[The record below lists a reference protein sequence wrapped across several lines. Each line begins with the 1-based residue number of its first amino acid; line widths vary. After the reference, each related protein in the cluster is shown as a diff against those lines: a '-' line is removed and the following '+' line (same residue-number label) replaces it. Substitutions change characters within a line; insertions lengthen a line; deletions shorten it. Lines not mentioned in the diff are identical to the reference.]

1 MPDNLSLTGKRWI
14 LPGTCHAEDD
24 MHPDRL
30 AERLANMRGIDFAD
44 DGDGLGDPFAIHG
57 MAKTVERIRHAIAG
71 HERVGIFGDYDCDGI
86 TATALVSRALA
97 AKGLAPV
104 VRLPHRV
111 RDGYGLRITIIDEF
125 LAQNVTLLITV
136 DSGITAHDEVEYA
149 QSHGLDVIITDHHH
163 VPQAVP
169 NAYAIVHPMLA
180 PAIPLPHPSGAGI
193 AYQLIRA
200 LNNNDTAPI
209 DEALAMIGTVADVME
224 LKGVNRAVVRR
235 GLRALAQLHD
245 HPLAHLVLQ
254 SGIRPEKLTS
264 QDIAFR
270 IAPRINAAGRMQDP
284 SIAFKALLEGGE
296 ALALLERL
304 NDERQNI
311 TDMLFKEL
319 LARWKATTVSA
330 PAAPVL
336 YAAIDA
342 RFPEGITGLL
352 AGKLAEVTGR
362 PSMVGTVRGELCTAS
377 LRSIP
382 AYHVTEGLGRCQDL
396 LLSFGGHAKAAGCS
410 FLQKNG
416 AALIT
421 RMSRDIAA
429 RVNEDELIPTL
440 AIDAELPPTA
450 PFLPIASALER
461 LQPFGEG
468 NAEPLFLLRG
478 IRIESPRRVGTDGAH
493 LQARIAG
500 AKAIGFRLGRFMDQT
515 THPVD
520 AVCKIGID
528 SWNGRREAQVIVE
541 DVRVARSSAV
551 AMGS

>member
-1 MPDNLSLTGKRWI
+1 VPDNLSLTGKRWV
-14 LPGTCHAEDD
+14 LPSGWRAEDSG
-24 MHPDRL
+24 HPDRL
-30 AERLANMRGIDFAD
+30 TEYLAGIRGIDFAD
-44 DGDGLGDPFAIHG
+44 DRDGLGDPFAMHG
-57 MAKTVERIRHAIAG
+57 MTEAVERIRRAIDHG
-71 HERVGIFGDYDCDGI
+71 ERVGIFGDYDCDGI

-97 AKGLAPV
+97 AEGLTPI

-111 RDGYGLRITIIDEF
+111 QDGYGLRAAIVDEF
-125 LAQNVTLLITV
+125 LAQDAKLLITV
-136 DSGITAHDEVEYA
+136 DSGITARDAVEHA
-149 QSHGLDVIITDHHH
+149 RSRGLDVIITDHHH
-163 VPQAVP
+163 VPAAIP
-169 NAYAIVHPMLA
+169 NAYAIVHPMLK
-180 PAIPLPHPSGAGI
+180 PSIPLPHPSGAGI

-200 LNNNDTAPI
+200 LKDGEVAPL

-224 LKGVNRAVVRR
+224 LKGVNRAVVRK
-235 GLRALAQLHD
+235 GLKALTQLHDEPLAQLVIQ
-245 HPLAHLVLQ
+245 AGIHL
-254 SGIRPEKLTS
+254 EKVTS
-264 QDIAFR
+264 QDIAYR

-284 SIAFKALLEGGE
+284 ALALKAILEGGE
-296 ALALLERL
+296 ALAVLEHL

-311 TDMLFKEL
+311 TSALFKEL
-319 LARWKATTVSA
+319 LARWKAATISA

-342 RFPEGITGLL
+342 RFPEGVMGLL
-352 AGKLAEVTGR
+352 AGKLAEATGR

-377 LRSIP
+377 LRSVP

-440 AIDAELPPTA
+440 AIDAELPPTT
-450 PFLPIASALER
+450 PFLPIASALAR

-500 AKAIGFRLGRFMDQT
+500 AKAIGFRLGRFMEQT
-515 THPVD
+515 ASPVD

-528 SWNGRREAQVIVE
+528 TWNGRREAQVVVE
-541 DVRVARSSAV
+541 DLRVAKEATMTV
-551 AMGS
+551 KP